1 MAGLRRAPTM
11 PAMAADDILAPFRGL
26 TRGQIRSM
34 VEALPPADVMAL
46 AESVPRANI
55 AVDPAAGGPGEL
67 AEALDPGYR
76 KPPHVALLSDAI
88 RETVDEAIQGTGPGR
103 LIVSMPPRVG
113 KSYTASLWT
122 PAWYLERHPDRN
134 VILASHDGNYAVSWG
149 RKVRDLLR
157 RHADEGRLQAR
168 VSRDVAA
175 GGEWETTQGGGMLAR
190 GIGGSITGR
199 GAHLLLI
206 DDPLK
211 DFASAHS
218 IAVRQGQW
226 DWWLSTAQTRLEPG
240 AAVVLVMT
248 RWHEDDLAGRLTSP
262 EHEGDPGEWRVLR
275 IPALGEGDVA
285 DVEEGRVAEDSLQ
298 RAPDVPLRL
307 ASTEESEDE
316 ARERWD
322 KIRRGVGP
330 YVWAGLYQQR
340 PSEPEGTILKR
351 GWWQFY
357 RREGDVLVLPDA
369 ALGRLGR
376 VEVGRLRVVQ
386 SWDLAVKDKQTSD
399 FVVGQVWGA
408 LGEGHR
414 FLLDQYRGRAD
425 FVETVKQ
432 MRVLRARW
440 PQTAATYIEDKANG
454 PAVISELR
462 EELSGLVPH
471 NPKGDKVQ
479 RAFGIQ
485 GDLQAGNLWLP
496 EPGTA
501 GFDVRGFIDEAAQFP
516 NGANDDQVDATTQAI
531 LRLRGGRTEIGKP
544 TGSKTGQGQGR
555 LPTTKARIQR

>member
-1 MAGLRRAPTM
+1 MGG
-11 PAMAADDILAPFRGL
+11 MAADDLLAPLLACRTREQLESMIAGL
-26 TRGQIRSM
+26 S
-34 VEALPPADVMAL
+34 PADVMVL

-55 AVDPAAGGPGEL
+55 AVDPAAGGP
-67 AEALDPGYR
+67 AEFGTALDPGYR
-76 KPPHVALLSDAI
+76 TPAHVAVLSDAI
-88 RETVDEAIQGTGPGR
+88 RQTVEEAQTGEGSGR

-122 PAWYLERHPDRN
+122 PAWFVERHPDKQ

-149 RKVRDLLR
+149 RKVRDLLK
-157 RHADEGRLQAR
+157 RHAEQGQIQAR

-175 GGEWETTQGGGMLAR
+175 AGEWETTQGGGMLSR

-218 IAVRQGQW
+218 IAVRKGQW

-248 RWHEDDLAGRLTSP
+248 RWHEHDLAGMLTSP
-262 EHEGDPGEWRVLR
+262 EWEGDPDEWRVLR

-285 DVEEGRVAEDSLQ
+285 DVVDGNIAPDGLQ
-298 RAPDVPLRL
+298 RDPGVPLRL
-307 ASTEESEDE
+307 ASTEQTEEE
-316 ARERWD
+316 ATARWER
-322 KIRRGVGP
+322 IRRGVGP

-357 RREGDVLVLPDA
+357 RREGDVLVLPEQP
-369 ALGRLGR
+369 LGRLGR
-376 VEVGRLRVVQ
+376 VEISRLRIVQ

-408 LGEGHR
+408 LGSGPR

-425 FVETVKQ
+425 FVETKRQ
-432 MRVLRARW
+432 MRILRARW
-440 PQTAATYIEDKANG
+440 PDTAATYIEDKANG

-462 EELSGLVPH
+462 DEISGLIPH
-471 NPKGDKVQ
+471 NPRGDKVQ
-479 RAFGIQ
+479 RAYGIQ
-485 GDLQAGNLWLP
+485 GDLESGSLWLP

-501 GFDVRGFIDEAAQFP
+501 GFDVRGFIDECAQFP

-531 LRLRGGRTEIGKP
+531 LRLRGGKTEIGKP
-544 TGSKTGQGQGR
+544 TGSKSQGTGSSPLTRQ
-555 LPTTKARIQR
+555 RIQR

>member
-1 MAGLRRAPTM
+1 MGCMAH
-11 PAMAADDILAPFRGL
+11 DDLLAPLRGL
-26 TRGQIRSM
+26 SREQMRRVVAS
-34 VEALPPADVMAL
+34 LSPADVVAL
-46 AESVPRANI
+46 AEAVPRASI

-76 KPPHVALLSDAI
+76 KPDHVALLSDAI
-88 RETVDEAIQGTGPGR
+88 RQTVDEAIDGTGTGR

-149 RKVRDLLR
+149 RKVRDLLKR
-157 RHADEGRLQAR
+157 FGSEGRLQAR

-175 GGEWETTQGGGMLAR
+175 AGEWETTQGGGMLAR

-218 IAVRQGQW
+218 IAVRQSQW

-248 RWHEDDLAGRLTSP
+248 RWHEDDLAGRLVSG
-262 EHEGDPGEWRVLR
+262 EHEGDPEEWRVLR
-275 IPALGEGDVA
+275 IPALGEGDVQ
-285 DVEEGRVAEDSLQ
+285 DVAEGRVAEDSLQ
-298 RAPDVPLRL
+298 RAPDVPLRI
-307 ASTEESEDE
+307 ASTEETDE
-316 ARERWD
+316 EATARWN

-357 RREGDVLVLPDA
+357 RREGDALVLPGST
-369 ALGRLGR
+369 LGKLGR
-376 VEVGRLRVVQ
+376 VDLDKLRIVQ

-399 FVVGQVWGA
+399 FVVGQVWGS
-408 LGEGHR
+408 LGDGHR
-414 FLLDQYRGRAD
+414 FLLDQYRDRAD
-425 FVETVKQ
+425 FVETKRQ
-432 MRVLRARW
+432 MRILRARW
-440 PQTAATYIEDKANG
+440 PQTSATYIEDKANG

-462 EELSGLVPH
+462 EELSGLVAH
-471 NPKGDKVQ
+471 NPVGDKVQ
-479 RAFGIQ
+479 RAYGVQ
-485 GDLQAGNLWLP
+485 GDLEGGSLWLP

-501 GFDVRGFIDEAAQFP
+501 GFDVRGFIDECAQFP
-516 NGANDDQVDATTQAI
+516 NGANDDQVDALTQGI

-544 TGSKTGQGQGR
+544 TGSKQGQGTGR
-555 LPTTKARIQR
+555 LPTTRARISR